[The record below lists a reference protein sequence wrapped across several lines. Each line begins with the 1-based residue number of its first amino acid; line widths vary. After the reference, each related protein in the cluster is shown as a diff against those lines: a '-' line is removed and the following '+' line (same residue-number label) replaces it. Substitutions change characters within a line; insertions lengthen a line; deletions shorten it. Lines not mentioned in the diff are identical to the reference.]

1 MATSRTIRHRN
12 ATDPINRRPRLGFRQ
27 IAAYL
32 YHLLVGPRK
41 VVESK
46 RDDRRIERVFPLHI
60 LHQIINACDTPT
72 ASSWALTCRALLH
85 VSRTAMFRKI
95 SITRDTTLDY
105 LLYTSCTSDIAG
117 YLDNLRELV
126 VANRSYR
133 EDHLAYRLAVL
144 FPHLPST
151 VRRLEMYNTSWSY
164 TPPALVFF
172 TLFHSLN
179 TLILVNCKFVSF
191 SAFRQIIRALP
202 VVSDL
207 VLRCVKWESCDPDA
221 PTDSQLRLT
230 ECLLCQV
237 ESLDIVLRWLYNSS
251 SLHSLRVFDAPTT
264 SAVWAAIDLSAD
276 ELDLAGTLPSRLG
289 SKSTY
294 AISIH
299 TDLDKRSL
307 SSMAELVSQLVMD
320 DFAQFQLHIK
330 PGHSLGESV
339 ELYGQDPQSNWIT
352 KRYNMV
358 WSFATPPR
366 NPVIAGIARY
376 IKRRIGLEEHTV
388 RDKTPFACQWGTPPC
403 GASLDGTMFGL
414 QRHIAD
420 AHLTKKDE
428 AYFQTGVFC
437 QWQRPI
443 PLNNDTSGV
452 CNTALAEDHIGEH
465 VFTNHLAT
473 YPRMPFADIDS
484 DEATDDDF
492 RDEMDSRC
500 GLTYRRYCVNCY
512 LPSTESIIRN
522 LRGDFGI
529 VKMSLFSQCA
539 LCLHQ
544 DLSP

>member
-1 MATSRTIRHRN
+1 
-12 ATDPINRRPRLGFRQ
+12 
-27 IAAYL
+27 
-32 YHLLVGPRK
+32 
-41 VVESK
+41 
-46 RDDRRIERVFPLHI
+46 
-60 LHQIINACDTPT
+60 
-72 ASSWALTCRALLH
+72 
-85 VSRTAMFRKI
+85 MFRKI

-126 VANRSYR
+126 VANRRYR

-191 SAFRQIIRALP
+191 SAFRQIIHALP
-202 VVSDL
+202 IVSDL
-207 VLRCVKWESCDPDA
+207 VLRCVKWESCDSDA

-237 ESLDIVLRWLYNSS
+237 ENLDIVLRWLYNSS

-264 SAVWAAIDLSAD
+264 SAVWEAIDLSAD
-276 ELDLAGTLPSRLG
+276 ELDLA
-289 SKSTY
+289 
-294 AISIH
+294 
-299 TDLDKRSL
+299 DLDKRSL

-366 NPVIAGIARY
+366 NPVIAGI
-376 IKRRIGLEEHTV
+376 V

-428 AYFQTGVFC
+428 AYSQTGVFC

-473 YPRMPFADIDS
+473 YPRMPFADTDS

-529 VKMSLFSQCA
+529 VKMSLFIYCVY
-539 LCLHQ
+539 HT
-544 DLSP
+544 